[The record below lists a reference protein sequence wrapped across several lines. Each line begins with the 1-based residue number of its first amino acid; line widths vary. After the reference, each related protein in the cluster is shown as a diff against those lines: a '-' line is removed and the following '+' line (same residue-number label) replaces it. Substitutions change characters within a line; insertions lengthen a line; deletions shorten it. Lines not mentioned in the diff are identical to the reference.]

1 MFSQLA
7 KVSRNQW
14 LIFAAGMSAAVA
26 WVFSRIVN
34 INPAILGDEWVYLVT
49 SRHVAFWDQEP
60 PFNLGNYLFN
70 FVYSSTLFFENY
82 YLAAKIINTIFFIG
96 FIVVLFML
104 ALKFLNFWWS
114 AGFAIVAYISP
125 ISMYTSMYLPEAI
138 YFFFLA
144 WTLYFLVNALET
156 DSRYAWVLAGSALG
170 LAALSKPHALISA
183 MAIGIFVVIFSL
195 AGARPIKNL
204 LLRAAYLGVSFLV
217 VRLGIGF
224 LLAGPQALGL
234 FSSYGAASGLG
245 TFVSGVPSAGGVE
258 GSLVGAGQVA
268 GAIGLFPTQI
278 VTHTYALVAYLG
290 AALAVIV
297 ISIISGVVK
306 NSRSI
311 EQNFS
316 LLVFI
321 WLTVMVISIVL
332 FTGWITGTGDDHTL
346 RVLLRYYDFLFP
358 AVVLAGLVS
367 LSIMSKSGAPALSR
381 WIVSGVMLLLLTPA
395 SSGYF
400 ATLII
405 QIADAPNLAGLV
417 VDRFTFEA
425 GSLLIFGALLT
436 LAFFPKVARFPIVGS
451 LAFTLV
457 LTGYHA
463 QEQYRIARGEPNA
476 IDLAA
481 RDIAAQAGQI
491 PIDEALLV
499 APSNFEGR
507 LLSFWLDTT
516 APLSIIRDGEI
527 SHLFPNQTT
536 LVVVGEFDSVDG
548 FFPRIQNEG
557 YAVFDPVVS
566 D

>member
-1 MFSQLA
+1 MFSQVA

-82 YLAAKIINTIFFIG
+82 YLAAKVINTIFFIG

-195 AGARPIKNL
+195 ARAKPIKNL
-204 LLRAAYLGVSFLV
+204 LIRAAYLGGSFLV
-217 VRLGIGF
+217 VRLVIGF

-258 GSLVGAGQVA
+258 GSLVGAGNVA

-278 VTHTYALVAYLG
+278 VTHTYSLVAYLG
-290 AALAVIV
+290 AALAVV
-297 ISIISGVVK
+297 IAFVIASAVK
-306 NSRSI
+306 NSRSL
-311 EQNFS
+311 QTNFV
-316 LLVFI
+316 LLVLI
-321 WLTVMVISIVL
+321 WLGVMVVAIVL
-332 FTGWITGTGDDHTL
+332 FTGWITGAGDDHTL
-346 RVLLRYYDFLFP
+346 RVLLRYYDFMFP
-358 AVVLAGLVS
+358 IVFLAGLVAAFSISSTS
-367 LSIMSKSGAPALSR
+367 LPAWTRWLGSGA
-381 WIVSGVMLLLLTPA
+381 VFLLLTPA
-395 SSGYF
+395 FSGYF
-400 ATLII
+400 GGLVI

-417 VDRFTFEA
+417 VDRFTFEWTGGIIA
-425 GSLLIFGALLT
+425 ISLLV
-436 LAFFPKVARFPIVGS
+436 LAFFPSFAKYAVSAS
-451 LAFTLV
+451 LAFTLA
-457 LTGYHA
+457 LTGYQA
-463 QEQYRIARGEPNA
+463 QDQYIGFRGLDNY
-476 IDLAA
+476 IDKGSKEIKSLLSEGELE
-481 RDIAAQAGQI
+481 DLQI
-491 PIDEALLV
+491 V
-499 APSNFEGR
+499 ANSNFDGR
-507 LLSFWLDTT
+507 LASFWLDGDF
-516 APLSIIRDGEI
+516 ALSLVPTGMDASEFFGRGAVLLIGSFGALGEEPTFEMDGIALYSSRD
-527 SHLFPNQTT
+527 
-536 LVVVGEFDSVDG
+536 
-548 FFPRIQNEG
+548 
-557 YAVFDPVVS
+557 
-566 D
+566 